1 MKRNAEHE
9 KKDLCGLFLHRG
21 LQPSGSGF
29 FFSHFA
35 APEAGDSFRNQR

>member
-9 KKDLCGLFLHRG
+9 KKTCAVFFSIGG